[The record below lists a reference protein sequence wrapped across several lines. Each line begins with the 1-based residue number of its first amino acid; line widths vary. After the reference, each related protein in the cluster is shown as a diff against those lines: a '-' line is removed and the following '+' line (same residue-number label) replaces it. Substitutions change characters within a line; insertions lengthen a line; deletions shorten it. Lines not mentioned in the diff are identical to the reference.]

1 MQIYT
6 RRKLPARFLDQVI
19 ARIHNALGGNLIAI
33 VLFGSF
39 AKGTAHYASDLDL
52 LVIARALPSSRKR
65 DALLN
70 DVFDDLIIETGI
82 AVMPILMTER
92 ELRYAMQVRA
102 PLLYGI
108 ITGYRVAWG
117 ALPVFSKW
125 EHFVRDHYR
134 LSRKYDAWIIKDR
147 THPQPIPNLT

>member
-1 MQIYT
+1 
-6 RRKLPARFLDQVI
+6 
-19 ARIHNALGGNLIAI
+19 
-33 VLFGSF
+33 
-39 AKGTAHYASDLDL
+39 
-52 LVIARALPSSRKR
+52 
-65 DALLN
+65 
-70 DVFDDLIIETGI
+70 
-82 AVMPILMTER
+82 LMTER

-147 THPQPIPNLT
+147 KHQQPIPNLT